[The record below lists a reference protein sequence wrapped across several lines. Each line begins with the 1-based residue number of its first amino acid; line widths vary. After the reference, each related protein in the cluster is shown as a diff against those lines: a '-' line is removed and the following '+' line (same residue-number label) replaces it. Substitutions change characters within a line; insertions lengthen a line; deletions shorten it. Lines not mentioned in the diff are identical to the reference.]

1 MNKAIVII
9 SSMLFSTAAWAQQP
23 SRPAPAA
30 SAPPPPPALRDRPGA
45 PDRPAPPPPPPPA
58 DDPSLSIEE
67 RMRHRRQGEDVGPGG
82 AGDPRMQ
89 RFDLMRGYLDA
100 VDRYARMAHNPNHAG
115 IAAVVA
121 AADILKPRGA
131 DPAIEYFTKL
141 LPEVK
146 SPAVQR
152 AVRLQLVE
160 LYKQA
165 GKQDEALE
173 QLKLLMTAEAE
184 PPAQPNAPQ

>member
-1 MNKAIVII
+1 
-9 SSMLFSTAAWAQQP
+9 
-23 SRPAPAA
+23 
-30 SAPPPPPALRDRPGA
+30 
-45 PDRPAPPPPPPPA
+45 
-58 DDPSLSIEE
+58 
-67 RMRHRRQGEDVGPGG
+67 
-82 AGDPRMQ
+82 MQ

-131 DPAIEYFTKL
+131 DTAIEYFTKL
-141 LPEVK
+141 LPDVK

-184 PPAQPNAPQ
+184 PPARPEPPQ